1 MGTTLLLEDGITFL
15 NHGAFGAT
23 LKSCLDSKRQW
34 AEYIE
39 RQPVRF
45 FDRALVAE
53 CQEFSVVRLE
63 RCTITFLVDMV
74 RKVGR

>member
-1 MGTTLLLEDGITFL
+1 VRIACRSILRRYSLQDGITFL

-39 RQPVRF
+39 KQPVRF
-45 FDRALVAE
+45 FDRYLVVQRFVAVSVFV
-53 CQEFSVVRLE
+53 FSK
-63 RCTITFLVDMV
+63 MS
-74 RKVGR
+74 

>member
-1 MGTTLLLEDGITFL
+1 MVFDSFRTDKLHPQDSVTFL

-23 LKSCLDSKRQW
+23 LKSSLESKRQW

-45 FDRALVAE
+45 FDRRSVAVS
-53 CQEFSVVRLE
+53 F
-63 RCTITFLVDMV
+63 
-74 RKVGR
+74 